1 MSGARW
7 WLIAVLPMLAPVDSL
22 DHVVARAVQGARAPA
37 WEGVMHEATQLP
49 TGWRLAVGVGALLVI
64 DRGAG
69 LATVATAAVGAIP
82 ANLAVEGLKRAVDR
96 RRPDGSG
103 HGGGSSFPSSHAAN
117 AWLLAVVLARRWP
130 RGAPLW
136 AASAA
141 LVAFSRMYLHRHYLS
156 DVAVGSAIGL
166 ASGWFAV
173 ATAGRR
179 WMPGKAPAPA
189 PTSEV
194 EPGDTL
200 C

>member
-1 MSGARW
+1 MASRW
-7 WLIAVLPMLAPVDSL
+7 WALALLPMLAPVDSL
-22 DHVVARAVQGARAPA
+22 DHVVARAVQNARAPV
-37 WEGVMHEATQLP
+37 WEGVMHEATRLP
-49 TGWRLAVGVGALLVI
+49 TGWRLAVGAVALALI
-64 DRGAG
+64 DRTGG
-69 LATVATAAVGAIP
+69 LATIATAAVGAIP
-82 ANLAVEGLKRAVDR
+82 ANLTVEGLKRAVER
-96 RRPDGSG
+96 RRPDGTG
-103 HGGGSSFPSSHAAN
+103 HDGGSSFPSSHAAN

-136 AASAA
+136 AAAAA

-166 ASGWFAV
+166 ACGWFAV

-179 WMPGKAPAPA
+179 WMPRRKTAPETPA
-189 PTSEV
+189 EV